1 MFSYLGTWQL
11 ERASDKAALIA
22 AYAGAAG
29 QAPISLAEAR
39 RTTAAEQYPRVR
51 TMGRIDPVHSYVL
64 DDQIRDGRQGVM
76 VYAVLLPEDG
86 GTPLL
91 VNRGFLARVPGAAL
105 PELPAL
111 ADEPQSFSG
120 LYAPPPGT
128 GLRLGGDALTRQTTW
143 PKLTIY
149 IDLDEVGRDFGRP
162 IDHRVLLLDADPA
175 SGFEREWTPQ
185 ILPPERHLGYAFQWF
200 SFALAAIIIFI
211 VLHWRRPKPES
222 R

>member
-11 ERASDKAALIA
+11 KRASDKAALIA
-22 AYAGAAG
+22 SYAGAAE
-29 QAPISLAEAR
+29 QAPVSLADAR
-39 RTTAAEQYPRVR
+39 RTTAAEQYPRTR
-51 TMGRIDPVHSYVL
+51 TMGRIDPVHSYML

-86 GTPLL
+86 GAPLL
-91 VNRGFLARVPGAAL
+91 VNRGFLTRKPGAPL
-105 PELPAL
+105 PELPPL
-111 ADEPQSFSG
+111 IDEMQSFSG

-128 GLRLGGDALTRQTTW
+128 GLRLGGDALTQQTTW

-149 IDLDEVGRDFGRP
+149 IDLDEIGKDLGTPLDR
-162 IDHRVLLLDADPA
+162 HVLLLDADPA

-200 SFALAAIIIFI
+200 SFALAAIVIFI